1 MAIVGREVIR
11 RLELESQMI
20 EVAREGALRQA
31 CDLIKIASELLVVSG
46 NMCGSPVPPVDTL
59 LIQFKEAGFEVKML
73 VAEGNPLLKKR
84 RCEER
89 QA

>member
-1 MAIVGREVIR
+1 MAIVGLKEIR

-20 EVAREGALRQA
+20 EFAREGALRQA
-31 CDLIKIASELLVVSG
+31 CDLLKIASELLVVSG
-46 NMCGSPVPPVDTL
+46 NMRVPQLPRVDTL